1 MKLKRTK
8 INLLPYL
15 FFICFLFIGG
25 ALSAQNN
32 DYFNVESPLE
42 SYSISFENPTGAKG
56 KGGTAASPLGVGR
69 KGLPAKI
76 LAPKEEVLLAD
87 IKGNGTIRHIWMTTF
102 SNPVVLRSGVIRIYW
117 DGQEHP
123 SVEVPWGDFFGFAH
137 GFTPAFESAVHS
149 VGERAGMNFWLPMPF
164 TKSAKVT
171 FVNDATVPVPL
182 FYQIDYTL
190 GDNHKENVGRM
201 HILFKRAL
209 QTTKAQDFE
218 ILPLR
223 KGKGR
228 YIGTTLGVRVE
239 DKKWWGEGEVK
250 MYIDGDKEFPTICG
264 TGSEDYVGLSWGMQE
279 TPLQFHGANL
289 NRNGFTS
296 MYRWHLPDP
305 ILWKEDIRVTI
316 QQIGHKGESSNP
328 QDYFNQLYEREDDWS
343 ATTYWYEAI
352 PSAALPAFPSLADR
366 TAKLYTGNK
375 AQQKEEVT
383 ANATKD
389 TKILIEKW
397 LQLWASYD
405 LNLVPEIFWQ
415 DERTSYFSSE
425 KEGLIKG
432 YKALIPHHEGFG
444 FVKGG
449 KKPAKSLWLEEGNIM
464 VYQNSIVYSGI
475 WYFGD
480 KNMPKDK
487 VQKGPVTF
495 VIVRDK
501 NDKLKIAHTHF
512 ANY

>member
-1 MKLKRTK
+1 
-8 INLLPYL
+8 
-15 FFICFLFIGG
+15 
-25 ALSAQNN
+25 
-32 DYFNVESPLE
+32 
-42 SYSISFENPTGAKG
+42 
-56 KGGTAASPLGVGR
+56 
-69 KGLPAKI
+69 
-76 LAPKEEVLLAD
+76 
-87 IKGNGTIRHIWMTTF
+87 
-102 SNPVVLRSGVIRIYW
+102 
-117 DGQEHP
+117 
-123 SVEVPWGDFFGFAH
+123 
-137 GFTPAFESAVHS
+137 
-149 VGERAGMNFWLPMPF
+149 
-164 TKSAKVT
+164 
-171 FVNDATVPVPL
+171 
-182 FYQIDYTL
+182 
-190 GDNHKENVGRM
+190 M